1 MIRRIEQP
9 KPQNSKSE
17 LVRGTIQQINDRGIK
32 VNDRWY
38 NFSKFLK
45 EKPEIAPNDNVVFLA
60 DQNFISKFIAVE
72 KQPKQP
78 AEAKPPETTT
88 AETLLLEALRSAV
101 SIASTLESEVS
112 IKFSTQDIIKLA
124 LTLFIQKSSE
134 I

>member
-1 MIRRIEQP
+1 MIRRIEQQ

-38 NFSKFLK
+38 NYSKFLK
-45 EKPEIAPNDNVVFLA
+45 EKPEIAVNDNVVFLA
-60 DQNFISKFIAVE
+60 VQNFISKFIAIEKQVE
-72 KQPKQP
+72 KSSEPLSP
-78 AEAKPPETTT
+78 TPEKI
-88 AETLLLEALRSAV
+88 LLESLRSAV
-101 SIASTLESEVS
+101 SIASTLEKEVS

-124 LTLFIQKSSE
+124 LTLFIQRASE